1 MITNR
6 FWNHVGL
13 LVLMFM
19 LYGIGIAVGRDQATL
34 AHHQHP
40 ACHQGL
46 KP

>member
-6 FWNHVGL
+6 FWNRVGL

-19 LYGIGIAVGRDQATL
+19 LYGIGIAAGRDAAML

-40 ACHQGL
+40 ACNVNL

>member
-6 FWNHVGL
+6 FWNRVGM

-19 LYGIGIAVGRDQATL
+19 LYGIGIAVGRDQAIL